1 MGVSLNTRTKVVL
14 LVNIIVILV
23 GTILILLNVEVIQE
37 VGASIVA
44 SGIVTLFY
52 FAYPKTK
59 VEEKYNEIAK
69 IGLTGAY
76 VSRDLKE
83 EYAALL
89 RSAKRNIDVLG
100 LALNKFR
107 EDNGDIV
114 KAKCLEEVSVRF
126 LVMDP
131 ESEFFEVKAKE
142 EGDVAGEIIKA
153 PHEKLKTYVKEV
165 NNSVESNDR
174 GKKIEMKYYKST
186 PATMIFRIDDTMF
199 VGPYLHK
206 RISRKTCTFRL
217 EKGSELFRQYEAHFE
232 QLWSDLQFTR
242 TP

>member
-1 MGVSLNTRTKVVL
+1 V
-14 LVNIIVILV
+14 IVILF

-44 SGIVTLFY
+44 SGLVTIFY
-52 FAYPKTK
+52 FAYPKTS
-59 VEEKYNEIAK
+59 VEEKYNEITK

-76 VSRDLKE
+76 VARDLKE
-83 EYAALL
+83 EYATLL

-114 KAKCLEEVSVRF
+114 KAKCMEGVLVRF

-153 PHEKLKTYVKEV
+153 PHEKLKTYVEEV
-165 NNSVESNDR
+165 NNSIETNNQ
-174 GKKIEMKYYKST
+174 GKKIEMKYYRST

-217 EKGSELFRQYEAHFE
+217 EKESELFRQYEAHFE
-232 QLWSDLQFTR
+232 QLWNDSRFTR

>member
-1 MGVSLNTRTKVVL
+1 MGVNLNTRTKVVL
-14 LVNIIVILV
+14 LVNVIVILV
-23 GTILILLNVEVIQE
+23 GAILILLNVEVIQE

-59 VEEKYNEIAK
+59 VEEKYNEMTK

-76 VSRDLKE
+76 GSRDLKE
-83 EYAALL
+83 EYATLL
-89 RSAKRNIDVLG
+89 ESAKRKIDVLG
-100 LALNKFR
+100 LALNNFR

-114 KAKCLEEVSVRF
+114 KTKCLEDVSVRF

-131 ESEFFEVKAKE
+131 DSEFFEIKARE
-142 EGDVAGEIIKA
+142 EGDVVGEIIKA
-153 PHEKLKTYVKEV
+153 PHEKLKKYVEEV
-165 NNSVESNDR
+165 NESVESNDR

-199 VGPYLHK
+199 AGPYLHK
-206 RISRKTCTFRL
+206 RISRKTCTFRFK
-217 EKGSELFRQYEAHFE
+217 KGSELFKQYQAHFE
-232 QLWSDLQFTR
+232 QLWNDSRFTR